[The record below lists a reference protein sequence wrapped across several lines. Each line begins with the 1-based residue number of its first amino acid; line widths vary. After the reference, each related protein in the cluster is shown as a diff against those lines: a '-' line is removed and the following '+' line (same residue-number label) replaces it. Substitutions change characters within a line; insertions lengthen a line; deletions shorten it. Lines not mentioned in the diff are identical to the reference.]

1 MTFRATREQ
10 HGTTATGVTAALM
23 KSSGAT
29 TAFAALSYGN
39 QRQHVLSV
47 TGATT
52 PETRER
58 RIAKVV
64 EALTS

>member
-1 MTFRATREQ
+1 M
-10 HGTTATGVTAALM
+10 
-23 KSSGAT
+23 

-47 TGATT
+47 TGSTM

-58 RIAKVV
+58 RIAEVV